1 MNSTTNVFFGA
12 VGFLGIDW
20 HFWKVIGWTGNLV
33 FFSRFFVQW
42 YATEKKK
49 QVVVP
54 TVFWWLSLAGSV
66 TLLTYS
72 LHQRDSVFIFAYA
85 FTWIPY
91 IRNLIIHKRHKAAHL
106 DCVGCGTACPPRSKF
121 CCECG
126 AHLGV
131 AASGAGA

>member
-1 MNSTTNVFFGA
+1 MDSITQLVWHDGKLFG
-12 VGFLGIDW
+12 VDWGI
-20 HFWKVIGWTGNLV
+20 WKVVGWFGNAV

-54 TVFWWLSLAGSV
+54 AAFWWLSLTGSV

-72 LHQRDSVFIFAYA
+72 LHQQDSVFIFAYA

-91 IRNLIIHKRHKAAHL
+91 IRNLVIQNRHEAAQL
-106 DCVGCGTACPPRSKF
+106 DCPDCA
-121 CCECG
+121 
-126 AHLGV
+126 
-131 AASGAGA
+131 